1 MQQALADFEHVK
13 YSACP
18 KKKKKKSRHILSS
31 VKLEPQLY
39 PIQVTEPATLM
50 HKATSK
56 ARQDIL
62 SLPPIAFA
70 PQRNSLR
77 VKPRHN
83 VEENGVTSGE
93 TPSVEQKKGRTA
105 PFQLLPPDWL
115 LC

>member
-1 MQQALADFEHVK
+1 
-13 YSACP
+13 
-18 KKKKKKSRHILSS
+18 
-31 VKLEPQLY
+31 
-39 PIQVTEPATLM
+39 M

-70 PQRNSLR
+70 PQRNSLS

-83 VEENGVTSGE
+83 VEENGATSGE